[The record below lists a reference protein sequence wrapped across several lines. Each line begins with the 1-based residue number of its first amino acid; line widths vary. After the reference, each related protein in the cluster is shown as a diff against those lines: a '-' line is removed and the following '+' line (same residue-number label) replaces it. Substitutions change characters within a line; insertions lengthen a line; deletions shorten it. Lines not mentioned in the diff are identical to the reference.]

1 MNVEP
6 NQFPDVGGPLSFLLY
21 VSHVSIHADHFVD
34 EVTDILT
41 VSMARNTSFNITGM
55 LIVTPRYFT
64 QLMEG
69 SLPAIESVMA
79 RIEADTRHTDIAM
92 MLKGPLAKRI
102 GGAWRLVRFEA
113 GSFEERHVTPLLE
126 RCHADCN
133 DENATALMAL
143 IRQLLKTPRDLPLEP
158 HRKSDHSSLD

>member
-6 NQFPDVGGPLSFLLY
+6 SQFPDVGGPLSSLLY
-21 VSHVSIHADHFVD
+21 VSHVSIDADHFLD

-41 VSMARNTSFNITGM
+41 VSMARNTSFNITGI

-69 SLPAIESVMA
+69 SLSAIESVMA
-79 RIEADTRHTDIAM
+79 RIEVDSRHRAIEM
-92 MLKGPLAKRI
+92 ILKGPLTKRI

-126 RCHADCN
+126 RCHADRN
-133 DENATALMAL
+133 DENVSALLAF
-143 IRQLLKTPRDLPLEP
+143 IRQLLKTTRDLPAEP
-158 HRKSDHSSLD
+158 HHRDHSSLN